1 MAFIT
6 DIGVTWQMTLEG
18 RGGGESNMG
27 TKNFSLRSSQVKKEG
42 HVDFLLFFLSI
53 HHLNNGFE
61 ETSMFYLTLLISVVK
76 TSILR

>member
-1 MAFIT
+1 
-6 DIGVTWQMTLEG
+6 
-18 RGGGESNMG
+18 MG